1 MKHLLCLNDLT
12 SEEIIGLIDYA
23 DKLKYEH
30 KNGIRHDHILKG
42 KTLGMIFRNL
52 QHVPVFL
59 SKSE

>member
-30 KNGIRHDHILKG
+30 KTESAMIIFLRARHW
-42 KTLGMIFRNL
+42 
-52 QHVPVFL
+52 
-59 SKSE
+59 E